1 MKDSRAG
8 ETLWSLWEGDDHHSQ
23 NSSGLIFFTEEH
35 VDIENEIVR
44 RALASAIQRDGSVDS
59 LGQAFAA
66 LEAVRCRNQKAYAG
80 YVDGDTDLTFCDV
93 DGMTITGDEVEEVIS
108 VTLVEI
114 YV

>member
-8 ETLWSLWEGDDHHSQ
+8 ETLWSSWDGNDHHSQ
-23 NSSGLIFFTEEH
+23 NSSALIFFTEEH

-66 LEAVRCRNQKAYAG
+66 LEGAKCREQKAYAG
-80 YVDGDTDLTFCDV
+80 YVDGDTELTFCDV
-93 DGMTITGDEVEEVIS
+93 NGMTIKGDEVEEVIPI
-108 VTLVEI
+108 TLVEI